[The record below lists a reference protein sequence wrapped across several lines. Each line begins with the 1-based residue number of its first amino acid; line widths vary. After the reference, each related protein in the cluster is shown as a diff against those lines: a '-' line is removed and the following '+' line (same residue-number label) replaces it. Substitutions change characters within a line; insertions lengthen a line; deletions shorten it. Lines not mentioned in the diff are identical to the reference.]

1 MSEKKWTTQ
10 EYEQLAGSM
19 NNFGRSLV
27 DFDRALL
34 NTAIVSEA
42 TQELLIKKGV
52 ITLDELREEAE
63 RLFAEADKKIR
74 ESQEK
79 VLKEAAESAVESVA
93 PQEETAETEQSPE

>member
-1 MSEKKWTTQ
+1 MSEKKWTT
-10 EYEQLAGSM
+10 EEFEQLATSM

-63 RLFAEADKKIR
+63 RLFSEADKKIR

-79 VLKEAAESAVESVA
+79 VLEEAAKAGIESVDT
-93 PQEETAETEQSPE
+93 PAESK